1 MINIAL
7 KIYVKQKS
15 IFRKNL
21 GSFENR
27 NIFVTYNI
35 QRSKYSEKN
44 LYQLSWVN
52 TKIFNFRKSSYI
64 TFVFYIVNWYHVYC
78 YF

>member
-15 IFRKNL
+15 ISEQSL

-27 NIFVTYNI
+27 NILLRIIYK
-35 QRSKYSEKN
+35 RSKYSEKN